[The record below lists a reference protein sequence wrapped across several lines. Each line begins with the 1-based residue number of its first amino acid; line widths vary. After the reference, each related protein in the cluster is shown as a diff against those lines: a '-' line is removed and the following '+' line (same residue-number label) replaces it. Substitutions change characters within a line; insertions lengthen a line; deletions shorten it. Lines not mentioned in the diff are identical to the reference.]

1 MIENRYDDFKTEVKS
16 TNRKWKINWVSAK
29 CTEQMTGNNAF
40 WDKKKKIQNLNSIS
54 IWLDIWNKIYLIK
67 KVSYH

>member
-29 CTEQMTGNNAF
+29 CTEKMTGNNAF
-40 WDKKKKIQNLNSIS
+40 WDKKKDTKS
-54 IWLDIWNKIYLIK
+54 K
-67 KVSYH
+67 